1 MIRLASAHL
10 VVAVVLGLAPAA
22 LAQSGGGANRF
33 PDGPGK
39 ELVEGACIGCHQAN
53 MITRSSG
60 YTREG
65 WQELIGTM
73 IDLSHSA
80 DTRDRIVQYLAT
92 QFQIGR
98 AHV

>member
-73 IDLSHSA
+73 IDSRRIALLDHA
-80 DTRDRIVQYLAT
+80 GTIDRIIKAYEYGA
-92 QFQIGR
+92 
-98 AHV
+98 